1 MAFDPSKYSAPK
13 AKPLPVMLLLDS
25 SGSMRGVK
33 MDTLNSAVHTMLD
46 DFGDLSKN
54 ETDIVVSIIEFNNGA
69 FRHCPFT
76 TASQVNYQDLTAG
89 GGTNMGQALKMAKDI
104 IEDKEETPGNAYRPL
119 IILVSDG
126 MPNNGWET
134 PLREFV
140 GGGRSQKCDRMAMA
154 IGVDA
159 CKSVLEQFTEGTG
172 HDVFE
177 AHQAGDIKK
186 FFKFVTMSVTQRSVS
201 GNPNEVPSTPM
212 PTPDSSNNPQ
222 PTATPTVAPQAAPQ
236 PGATS
241 NNENEWF

>member
-33 MDTLNSAVHTMLD
+33 IDTLNEAVRTMLD

-76 TASQVNYQDLTAG
+76 TASQVKYKDLTAG
-89 GGTNMGQALKMAKDI
+89 GGTNMGQALQMAKDI

-119 IILVSDG
+119 VILVSDG

-134 PLREFV
+134 PLHEFI
-140 GGGRSQKCDRMAMA
+140 GSGRSQKCDRMAMA

-159 CKSVLEQFTEGTG
+159 CKSVLEEFVQGTG
-172 HDVFE
+172 HEVFE

-186 FFKFVTMSVTQRSVS
+186 FFKFVTMSVTQRSVA
-201 GNPNEVPSTPM
+201 GNPNEVPTTPM
-212 PTPDSSNNPQ
+212 PTPDSAGKPQ
-222 PTATPTVAPQAAPQ
+222 PAPNPTTQ
-236 PGATS
+236 PGAATNS
-241 NNENEWF
+241 ENEWF